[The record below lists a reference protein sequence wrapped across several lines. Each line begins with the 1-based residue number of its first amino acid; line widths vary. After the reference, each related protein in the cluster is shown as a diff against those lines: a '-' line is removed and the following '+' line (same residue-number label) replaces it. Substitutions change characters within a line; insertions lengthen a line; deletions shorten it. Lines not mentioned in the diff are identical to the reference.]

1 MINSSFSFSAG
12 KCFFFDFVILVALK
26 EISLMLQALFHKKST
41 TRKDGKSRKLNWFG
55 ENLGIILA
63 EC

>member
-1 MINSSFSFSAG
+1 VLVSV
-12 KCFFFDFVILVALK
+12 FFFDFVILVALK